1 MDKNLVQND
10 ARLLCDELPHVGP
23 LALGLWRYT
32 NTDIGH
38 ATNLLEAAIDLGI
51 NLVDNADVYGL
62 DWGGNGFGACEELL
76 GQVLSGS
83 PKLRDQIVLATKGGI
98 QPPVPYNS
106 SSEYLRKA
114 CEDSLRRMNV
124 EQIDLY
130 LVHRPDIYT
139 HPAEVAAT
147 LDSLVEEEK
156 VIALGVSNY
165 SPGQIKALQEHL
177 RTPLIAVQPEFS
189 AVHLNPLRDGI
200 LDLAAERDLVPLAW
214 SPLAG
219 GSLAT
224 GEGIP
229 TELAAV
235 LDDLASRESVDRAT
249 IAIAFVLSHPT
260 SPIAILGTQTIE
272 RLEKLSEALKVSLTR
287 ADVYKIIQASEGVPL
302 P

>member
-1 MDKNLVQND
+1 MDKNLVQSNS
-10 ARLLCDELPHVGP
+10 RFLCDDLPLVGP

-32 NTDIGH
+32 TPDIGH
-38 ATNLLEAAIDLGI
+38 ATNLLKTAIDLGM

-62 DWGGNGFGACEELL
+62 DWGGKGFGTCEELL
-76 GQVLSGS
+76 GHVLSES
-83 PKLRDQIVLATKGGI
+83 PELRDQIVLATKGGI

-106 SSEYLRKA
+106 SSDYLRGA

-124 EQIDLY
+124 EKIDLY
-130 LVHRPDIYT
+130 QIHRPDMYT
-139 HPAEVAAT
+139 HPAEVAST
-147 LDSLVEEEK
+147 LDSLIEEGK
-156 VIALGVSNY
+156 VVALGVSNH
-165 SPGQIKALQEHL
+165 SPSQIKALQEHL
-177 RTPLIAVQPEFS
+177 RNPLITIQPEFS
-189 AVHLNPLRDGI
+189 AAHLNPLRDGL

-224 GEGIP
+224 GEGISA
-229 TELAAV
+229 ELVAV
-235 LDDLASRESVDRAT
+235 LDDLANRESVDRAT

-287 ADVYKIIQASEGVPL
+287 SDVYQIIQASEGVPL

>member
-1 MDKNLVQND
+1 M
-10 ARLLCDELPHVGP
+10 
-23 LALGLWRYT
+23 
-32 NTDIGH
+32 
-38 ATNLLEAAIDLGI
+38 
-51 NLVDNADVYGL
+51 
-62 DWGGNGFGACEELL
+62 
-76 GQVLSGS
+76 
-83 PKLRDQIVLATKGGI
+83 
-98 QPPVPYNS
+98 
-106 SSEYLRKA
+106 
-114 CEDSLRRMNV
+114 
-124 EQIDLY
+124 
-130 LVHRPDIYT
+130 
-139 HPAEVAAT
+139 
-147 LDSLVEEEK
+147 
-156 VIALGVSNY
+156 
-165 SPGQIKALQEHL
+165 
-177 RTPLIAVQPEFS
+177 
-189 AVHLNPLRDGI
+189 
-200 LDLAAERDLVPLAW
+200 AW